1 MLRAWSSDT
10 SFTDCP
16 TVGYF
21 APEGVQSFLTKLG
34 KVADHLY
41 AVTGSVAAAA
51 FVEYA
56 PAHQVQ
62 IYADHG
68 EPLAAALELRP
79 VDQGANVLVAT
90 PRSAAVFERTLYRD
104 NVRVVAPAQAFAD
117 LLAGTGRH
125 PQEAEHLL
133 TWMTE
138 NLPEWRTA
146 LGGPT
151 VT

>member
-1 MLRAWSSDT
+1 
-10 SFTDCP
+10 
-16 TVGYF
+16 
-21 APEGVQSFLTKLG
+21 VQSFVAKLG
-34 KVADHLY
+34 KVSGHLY
-41 AVTGSVAAAA
+41 AVTGSLAAAA

-68 EPLAAALELRP
+68 EALAGALELRP

-90 PRSAAVFERTLYRD
+90 PRSAAVFERTLFRD
-104 NVRVVAPAQAFAD
+104 NVRLVAPAQAFAD

-133 TWMTE
+133 DWMTE
-138 NLPEWRTA
+138 NVTEWRTT
-146 LGGPT
+146 LGAPT